1 MSAPTKMRA
10 ERLAEF
16 YSRLRALPA
25 PCTADEALAQIGS
38 TLDDVEDA
46 YSGVAKK
53 DPPPPPN
60 MPDGRMY
67 PPLPDRTDRHPD
79 GSITAETRGH
89 LIEIAANGSITM
101 SRRHDGIVE
110 FQKLGGGP

>member
-1 MSAPTKMRA
+1 MSTPTKARA

-25 PCTADEALAQIGS
+25 PYSADEALAQIGS

-67 PPLPDRTDRHPD
+67 PPQADHTVRNPD
-79 GSITAETRGH
+79 GSIVATTRGH
-89 LIEIAANGSITM
+89 VIEISAGGKVTM
-101 SRRHDGIVE
+101 RRPGTGMIDYERDGGT
-110 FQKLGGGP
+110 K